1 VRKRPLVAIVGRP
14 NVGKSTLFNRLC
26 GERKAVVHHMPGM
39 TRDRHYADAVY
50 RMRPFTVIDTGGY
63 EDSTD
68 STILSQMRMQSLAAM
83 QEADVVIFLADYK
96 EPDDPVD
103 AEIISKLRSS
113 GKRFYLA
120 VNKCDKH
127 RLADVQALAD
137 FSRYG
142 IDVYPVSGKD
152 GFGVYDLMDA
162 VTEGFEQWDPN
173 TEEDDGSVI
182 NVAIVGR
189 QNVGKSTLLNR
200 LLGEERVIANPMGG
214 TTRDAIDA
222 NITVDGQPFV
232 VIDTAGIRRRGKIE
246 KGPEALSVHSS
257 FRAID
262 RAHVVILVVDG
273 HEGLTAQDAHVAGYV
288 LNRRRGC
295 IIAVN
300 KWDAVEDREQAYSRV
315 VKSVRQHFSF
325 IPWAPILTMSALT
338 GQRTH
343 KIWDLVRNCAEN
355 FRKRFTTAELNLVLK
370 KAVAHVSPP
379 TSRGNA
385 VTIKYV
391 VQTGTMPPLLTFFV
405 NNPSA
410 VHFSYKR
417 YLANQFM
424 AQLGLEG
431 TPMGMKFREKSI
443 PGGWD
448 PKVRAEAMAEKRS
461 LRLLDEDEQYYAGNY
476 DEGERA
482 EDVDLGNLEAAS
494 FDDDDDDGGEEVV
507 FFYDLSDEPD
517 EEGDGEHDRE

>member
-1 VRKRPLVAIVGRP
+1 LLVARKRPLVAIVGRP
-14 NVGKSTLFNRLC
+14 NVGKSTLFNRMV
-26 GERKAVVHHMPGM
+26 GERKAVVHHLPGM
-39 TRDRHYADAVY
+39 TRDRHYSDAQY

-63 EDSTD
+63 EDSVD
-68 STILSQMRMQSLAAM
+68 STILNQMRMQSLAAM
-83 QEADVVIFLADYK
+83 SEADAVIFLADFQ

-103 AEIISKLRSS
+103 AEIISKLRAS
-113 GKRFYLA
+113 GKKFFLA
-120 VNKCDKH
+120 VNKCDKT
-127 RLADVQALAD
+127 RLADIQAMSD

-142 IDVYPVSGKD
+142 LEVYPLSGKD
-152 GFGVYDLMDA
+152 GFGVYDLLDD
-162 VTEGFEQWDPN
+162 VTADFEQWDPDEE
-173 TEEDDGSVI
+173 EEDLGII

-200 LLGEERVIANPMGG
+200 LLGEERVIANPIGG

-222 NITVDGQPFV
+222 EITVDGQPFV

-273 HEGLTAQDAHVAGYV
+273 DEGLTAQDAHVAGYV
-288 LNRRRGC
+288 LNRRRAC

-300 KWDAVEDREQAYSRV
+300 KWDMVPNREVAYANAI
-315 VKSVRQHFSF
+315 KNVRQHFSF
-325 IPWAPILTMSALT
+325 IPWAPVLTLSALT

-343 KIWDLVRNCAEN
+343 KLWDLVKKCAEN
-355 FRKRFTTAELNLVLK
+355 FRKRYGTAELNLVLK

-379 TSRGNA
+379 THRGNA
-385 VTIKYV
+385 VSIKYV

-405 NNPSA
+405 NNPHA

-448 PKVRAEAMAEKRS
+448 PKVRAEAMADKRGP
-461 LRLLDEDEQYYAGNY
+461 RLLDVNEQYYAGNY
-476 DEGERA
+476 DEGEERL
-482 EDVDLGNLEAAS
+482 DKVDLSDITDQE
-494 FDDDDDDGGEEVV
+494 DEEGEEMV
-507 FFYDLSDEPD
+507 FFYDLS
-517 EEGDGEHDRE
+517 EEGDEGDEAPDLE